1 MKVDDGWWTIDRL
14 LCSSEPWCVRVC
26 CVCVRVANPYTLLLQ
41 ISHPHALAPLLSLAY
56 HSLSSSLSLVFPL
69 SCFPIVVSPLCHFP
83 SLSQA
88 RAKSWAGPAESK
100 KAAPEKALYMAPPEV
115 KVSSFDQLRD
125 RNAAWMMK
133 QHPFV
138 LERGVKSVPL
148 YHKLHTP
155 TGMQVA
161 TGNWTLAMKN

>member
-1 MKVDDGWWTIDRL
+1 MYK
-14 LCSSEPWCVRVC
+14 
-26 CVCVRVANPYTLLLQ
+26 
-41 ISHPHALAPLLSLAY
+41 
-56 HSLSSSLSLVFPL
+56 
-69 SCFPIVVSPLCHFP
+69 
-83 SLSQA
+83 
-88 RAKSWAGPAESK
+88 
-100 KAAPEKALYMAPPEV
+100 APPEE

-125 RNAAWMMK
+125 RDTAWMMK

>member
-1 MKVDDGWWTIDRL
+1 MNRGVF
-14 LCSSEPWCVRVC
+14 VC
-26 CVCVRVANPYTLLLQ
+26 CVCDRVANPCTLLLHM
-41 ISHPHALAPLLSLAY
+41 SHKHPCSAPLSGLSF
-56 HSLSSSLSLVFPL
+56 SLVFPL
-69 SCFPIVVSPLCHFP
+69 SHLPSLVSSLCRFP

-88 RAKSWAGPAESK
+88 RAKSWSGPAESK
-100 KAAPEKALYMAPPEV
+100 KAAPEKALYKAPPEE
-115 KVSSFDQLRD
+115 KVSSFDKLRD
-125 RNAAWMMK
+125 RDTAWMMK